1 MVRDQLSQVVGI
13 VPDMADEALTRD
25 YEVTL
30 EVPETDPAEMSGA
43 ERRAALVSVGRAE
56 ACLAGWKT
64 RLVNAERDQHGVEA
78 IERVLREELQSS
90 RREATRDVKSSAQLA
105 ALPVTSA
112 GLEAGEIPAGH
123 ARLIAR
129 AASEGPIDESVLA
142 EAAQREN
149 YDKFAKTLRH
159 HQKEMSDDDGQSIFD
174 RQRENRTGR
183 AFVSRE
189 TGMFVLSGEFDPTTG
204 ARIDTVL
211 ATKERELWNAEDPK
225 SRRTPQQRMA
235 DALAELILEP
245 GKGKAKGTA
254 LMVVAGYDVVNQEL
268 VNARLA
274 DGSPIPTAEL
284 IRLACDAD
292 LLPGVFRAATQE
304 MNLGRKRRTASDAQ
318 RAALIYRDKECIG
331 CGTSAH
337 RCFAHHVQFWRNG
350 GPTDFANLVL
360 VCNKCHHS
368 IHDDGWEVT
377 HEPATGRRSVDPPP
391 DPFPDTG
398 VDTYRPS
405 HINPVLLS

>member
-1 MVRDQLSQVVGI
+1 MGDQLSQVVGI
-13 VPDMADEALTRD
+13 VAGMANEAVTREF
-25 YEVTL
+25 EVTL
-30 EVPETDPAEMSGA
+30 EVPVTDPAEMSGA

-78 IERVLREELQSS
+78 VERVLREELQSS

-105 ALPVTSA
+105 ELPVTSA

-149 YDKFAKTLRH
+149 YDKFAKTLRS
-159 HQKEMSDDDGQSIFD
+159 HQQEMSDDDGQSIFD
-174 RQRENRTGR
+174 RQRENRTAR

-204 ARIDTVL
+204 AHIDTVL
-211 ATKERELWNAEDPK
+211 AAKERELWNAEDPK

-245 GKGKAKGTA
+245 GKGKAKGIA
-254 LMVVAGYDVVNQEL
+254 LMVVADYDVVNQEL

-274 DGSPIPTAEL
+274 DGSPIPTSEL

-292 LLPGVFRAATQE
+292 LLPGVFRTATQE

-331 CGTSAH
+331 CGASAH

-377 HEPATGRRSVDPPP
+377 CESDTGRRSVNPPP
-391 DPFPDTG
+391 DPFPDSG
-398 VDTYRPS
+398 VDTYRPAQRNS
-405 HINPVLLS
+405 VLLN

>member
-1 MVRDQLSQVVGI
+1 
-13 VPDMADEALTRD
+13 MANEAVTRA
-25 YEVTL
+25 YEVNL
-30 EVPETDPAEMSGA
+30 EVPETDPTEMSGA

-78 IERVLREELQSS
+78 VERVLREELQSS

-105 ALPVTSA
+105 ELPVTSA

-159 HQKEMSDDDGQSIFD
+159 HQQEMSDDDGQSIFD

-254 LMVVAGYDVVNQEL
+254 LMVVADYDVVNQEL

-377 HEPATGRRSVDPPP
+377 HEPATGRRSVDPPS

-398 VDTYRPS
+398 VDSYRPS

>member
-1 MVRDQLSQVVGI
+1 MDF
-13 VPDMADEALTRD
+13 EAVTRD
-25 YEVTL
+25 YEVAL
-30 EVPETDPAEMSGA
+30 NLPVRDPAEMSGT

-78 IERVLREELQSS
+78 VERVLREELQSS

-105 ALPVTSA
+105 ELPVTSA

-159 HQKEMSDDDGQSIFD
+159 HQQEMSDDDGQSIFD

-254 LMVVAGYDVVNQEL
+254 LMVVADYDVVNQEL

-398 VDTYRPS
+398 VDSYRPS
-405 HINPVLLS
+405 QINPVLLS